1 MPKRKNKNSKGKL
14 PGKPVLFLFLAAV
27 CAMAIVNGLRSFF
40 LRSSYFTIT
49 RVSIEGLEPDAFLE
63 FKKRLAPL
71 ETTALPEETKR
82 FLTGLVGKNIFS
94 QDLKALKK
102 QIEESTDIE
111 CIVISRQLPGEL
123 VFNLRKRIPLAQLK
137 LTRYHLLDPAGMLI
151 AGASDTAYDNLPV
164 ILGIE
169 KKNLQGKPQ
178 AYYPQ
183 APELTLALEL
193 IKEKNN
199 APALARYR
207 LTKVH
212 VLNQKA
218 SSFFIVEN
226 FPGSGTPLSQIE
238 IKFDLKRPA
247 ETMRVLGAL
256 LHKLSAA
263 GSPRASPGP
272 QAVLSPLEGIEYI
285 DLMNIDSPLVMEKK
299 KNKQ

>member
-49 RVSIEGLEPDAFLE
+49 RVSIEGVEPDAFLE
-63 FKKRLAPL
+63 FKKR
-71 ETTALPEETKR
+71 
-82 FLTGLVGKNIFS
+82 LVGKNIFS

-102 QIEESTDIE
+102 QIEESADIE
-111 CIVISRQLPGEL
+111 CIVISRRLPGKL

-137 LTRYHLLDPAGMLI
+137 LTRYHLLDPAGVLI

-199 APALARYR
+199 APALAGYR

-226 FPGSGTPLSQIE
+226 FPDSGLLKKNTSLLQIE
-238 IKFDLKRPA
+238 IKFDLKRPV

-256 LHKLSAA
+256 LDKLSAR
-263 GSPRASPGP
+263 GKPQASLGL
-272 QAVLSPLEGIEYI
+272 QAVLSVLEGIEYI
-285 DLMNIDSPLVMEKK
+285 DLMNIDSPVVMEKK

>member
-1 MPKRKNKNSKGKL
+1 MPKRKNKNSKGKF
-14 PGKPVLFLFLAAV
+14 PGKPVLFLFLLSV
-27 CAMAIVNGLRSFF
+27 CAMVIVNGLRFFF
-40 LRSSYFTIT
+40 LSSSYFTIT
-49 RVSIEGLEPDAFLE
+49 RVAIEGVGPDAFLE
-63 FKKRLAPL
+63 FKKRLA
-71 ETTALPEETKR
+71 
-82 FLTGLVGKNIFS
+82 GKNIFS

-102 QIEESTDIE
+102 EIEESADIE
-111 CIVISRQLPGEL
+111 CILISRRLPGEL

-137 LTRYHLLDPAGMLI
+137 LTRYHLLDPAGVLI

-199 APALARYR
+199 APALAGYR
-207 LTKVH
+207 LTRVC

-226 FPGSGTPLSQIE
+226 FPDSGLLKKNTPLSQIE

-256 LHKLSAA
+256 FSKLSARGKPRVFLA
-263 GSPRASPGP
+263 G
-272 QAVLSPLEGIEYI
+272 QAVSSALEGIEYI
-285 DLMNIDSPLVMEKK
+285 DLSNIDSPIVMEKK